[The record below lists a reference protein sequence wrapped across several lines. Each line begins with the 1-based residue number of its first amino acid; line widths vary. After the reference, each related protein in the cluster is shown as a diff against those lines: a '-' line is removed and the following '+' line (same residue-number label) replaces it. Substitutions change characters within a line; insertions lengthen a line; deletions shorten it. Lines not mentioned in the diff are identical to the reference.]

1 LVSEGRL
8 PVAGAA
14 ADDQELPGEKR
25 PDTIGD
31 VELSFADGT
40 KTTFPCNQKVAG
52 FIIRVYDSLKASFEP
67 PAYIIKGKSSKKE
80 CKAEKG
86 LSQ

>member
-25 PDTIGD
+25 PDTIG
-31 VELSFADGT
+31 E
-40 KTTFPCNQKVAG
+40 
-52 FIIRVYDSLKASFEP
+52 
-67 PAYIIKGKSSKKE
+67 
-80 CKAEKG
+80 
-86 LSQ
+86 